1 MASKKRP
8 LISLL
13 KLWRR
18 LNNGILMPVTVSIS
32 IVNAFIKFV
41 NQILTFILYIDNVS
55 RTVLAGIG
63 LAWPVGDR
71 SMRDPRM
78 AHLKSCAPRTVRL
91 STVYWII
98 VHVLDWFKHQHNL
111 LINGLLTV
119 KAGWGIY
126 CFVVVRGGGDAG
138 SGAPDGGPDPRPEKH
153 PDFRIFQKW
162 KLVR

>member
-1 MASKKRP
+1 MTAR
-8 LISLL
+8 
-13 KLWRR
+13 
-18 LNNGILMPVTVSIS
+18 
-32 IVNAFIKFV
+32 FF
-41 NQILTFILYIDNVS
+41 NQILIFILYIENVS

-71 SMRDPRM
+71 PMRDPRM
-78 AHLKSCAPRTVRL
+78 AHLKSCAPRTVQG

-119 KAGWGIY
+119 KAGWGVY

-138 SGAPDGGPDPRPEKH
+138 SGAPDGGPDPRPEKCSFVRSLVNFSGNI
-153 PDFRIFQKW
+153 DF
-162 KLVR
+162 KLLHACELFKKHTTFALGVV

>member
-1 MASKKRP
+1 M
-8 LISLL
+8 
-13 KLWRR
+13 
-18 LNNGILMPVTVSIS
+18 
-32 IVNAFIKFV
+32 KFLFSFRQFF
-41 NQILTFILYIDNVS
+41 NQILTLILYIDNVS

-71 SMRDPRM
+71 SMCDFRI
-78 AHLKSCAPRTVRL
+78 AHLKSCEPRTVRL

-138 SGAPDGGPDPRPEKH
+138 SGMLDGGPDPRPAKC
-153 PDFRIFQKW
+153 PSFQISQIW
-162 KLVR
+162 QPIQ

>member
-1 MASKKRP
+1 MMRNKWIFLS
-8 LISLL
+8 IF
-13 KLWRR
+13 RR
-18 LNNGILMPVTVSIS
+18 FL
-32 IVNAFIKFV
+32 

-55 RTVLAGIG
+55 RIVLAEIG

-71 SMRDPRM
+71 SACSFRIARI
-78 AHLKSCAPRTVRL
+78 KSCEPRTVRL

-98 VHVLDWFKHQHNL
+98 VHVLDWFKYQLHL

-138 SGAPDGGPDPRPEKH
+138 SGCSMGVPIRGQTNV
-153 PDFRIFQKW
+153 QK
-162 KLVR
+162 R